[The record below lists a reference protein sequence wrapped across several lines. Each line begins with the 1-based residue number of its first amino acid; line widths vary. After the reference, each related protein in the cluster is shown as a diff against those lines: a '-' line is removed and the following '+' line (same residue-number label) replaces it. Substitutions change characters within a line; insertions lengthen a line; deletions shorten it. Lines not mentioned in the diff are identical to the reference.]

1 MTLRIELKYKL
12 LLMKKGIVIVLA
24 FGLFLGCSS
33 ATKVPQ
39 NAETVAAFT
48 SFVKQKTFQFR
59 ANTAYPMITQAFNS
73 VANSG
78 ILPPG
83 SASGAI
89 QLIGISSFIKVYGD
103 SVSGNLPFYGERQF
117 GGGLTSNAGIEFKGI
132 PKTYSQT
139 YNEAKNRY
147 DIAFEI
153 ADKMERHQVNIT
165 LFPNMS
171 ANVSVNSNQRD
182 TIRYVGTVAAIES
195 DKKE

>member
-1 MTLRIELKYKL
+1 MILRIELKYKL
-12 LLMKKGIVIVLA
+12 RIMKKGIIIALA

-39 NAETVAAFT
+39 NAETVVAFT
-48 SFVKQKTFQFR
+48 RFVEQKTFEFR
-59 ANTAYPMITQAFNS
+59 ADIAYPMTTQAFNS

-83 SASGAI
+83 STSGAI
-89 QLIGISSFIKVYGD
+89 QLIGIPNFIKVYGD

-117 GGGLTSNAGIEFKGI
+117 GGGLTSNAGIAFKGI

-153 ADKMERHQVNIT
+153 SDKMERHQVNIK
-165 LFPNMS
+165 LFPNAS
-171 ANVSVNSNQRD
+171 ANVSVNSNQRN
-182 TIRYVGTVAAIES
+182 TIRYAGTVVAIES

>member
-1 MTLRIELKYKL
+1 MILRIELKYKL
-12 LLMKKGIVIVLA
+12 RIMKKGIIIAVA

-39 NAETVAAFT
+39 NAETVVAFT
-48 SFVKQKTFQFR
+48 RFVEQKTFEFR
-59 ANTAYPMITQAFNS
+59 ADIAYPMTTQAFNS

-83 SASGAI
+83 STSGAI
-89 QLIGISSFIKVYGD
+89 QLIGIPNFIKVYGD

-117 GGGLTSNAGIEFKGI
+117 GGGLTSNAGIAFKGI

-153 ADKMERHQVNIT
+153 SDKMERHQVNIK
-165 LFPNMS
+165 LFPNAS
-171 ANVSVNSNQRD
+171 ANVSVNSNQRN
-182 TIRYVGTVAAIES
+182 TIRYAGTVAAIES

>member
-12 LLMKKGIVIVLA
+12 LLMKGIVIVLA

-33 ATKVPQ
+33 ATKVSQ
-39 NAETVAAFT
+39 NSETVAAFI
-48 SFVKQKTFQFR
+48 SFVEQKTFQFR
-59 ANTAYPMITQAFNS
+59 ADTAYPMTTQAFNS

-83 SASGAI
+83 STSGAI
-89 QLIGISSFIKVYGD
+89 QLIGISNFIKVYGD

-117 GGGLTSNAGIEFKGI
+117 GGGPTANAGIKFKGI
-132 PKTYSQT
+132 PKAYSQT
-139 YNEAKNRY
+139 YNEAKNQY

-153 ADKMERHQVNIT
+153 SDKMEWHQVNIK
-165 LFPNMS
+165 LFPNSS
-171 ANVSVNSNQRD
+171 ANVSVNSNQRN
-182 TIRYVGTVAAIES
+182 TIRYAGTVAAIES